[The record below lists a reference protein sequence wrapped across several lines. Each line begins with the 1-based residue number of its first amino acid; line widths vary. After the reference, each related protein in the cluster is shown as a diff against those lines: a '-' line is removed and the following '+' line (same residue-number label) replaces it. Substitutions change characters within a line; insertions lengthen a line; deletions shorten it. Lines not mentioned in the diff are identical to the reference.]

1 MGNHILPNLRKTIAI
16 IVCVG
21 VIAAIVL
28 LVCFAKGSPS
38 FAVTPQNT
46 TKPVQKTHAIIKGEV
61 MDPQGKGVSGV
72 SVACFDFAHE
82 DWPMERCRIH
92 TDTRGLYQFTVAAM
106 RSYQIFA
113 GGSTSTGASSE
124 KFNIGPNETYQV
136 EKLIVRPAANSC
148 KGRLLFEDGRPAPN
162 LPHGCLSRSFCPGDD
177 LNPSKTNNK
186 GEFVIEHLLPDE
198 PFSFWVIP
206 KTDTLCVWKRL
217 DPNSR
222 NLELTLKTSE
232 YIELPADWLSA
243 GLTHLAIAG
252 DMTFAKDSRIRFSL
266 PDLDGNKIS
275 LEDEKFKDKAVVV
288 NICGSWC
295 GGCRAEIPYLVEA
308 KNKYR
313 DKGLQVVGIAFERGS
328 KEEQFEAVR
337 KMSRDFKVNYPML
350 VGGSAD
356 KKNVA
361 DVIEGLE
368 LFLGY
373 PTTLYIDQ
381 SGLVRHIQSGFWT
394 NTEAHKIWQLKQMD
408 DHIKMLLAH

>member
-1 MGNHILPNLRKTIAI
+1 MN
-16 IVCVG
+16 
-21 VIAAIVL
+21 
-28 LVCFAKGSPS
+28 GSP
-38 FAVTPQNT
+38 FLPAGPQNT
-46 TKPVQKTHAIIKGEV
+46 AKSGKKAQTIIRGKV
-61 MDPQGKGVSGV
+61 VDLQGKGVPGV
-72 SVACFDFAHE
+72 SVVCFNVANE
-82 DWPMERCRIH
+82 DWPREQCRIH
-92 TDTRGLYQFTVAAM
+92 TDTRGLYQFTVPAM
-106 RSYQIFA
+106 GSYEINA
-113 GGSTSTGASSE
+113 GGSMSTPASSE

-148 KGRLLFEDGRPAPN
+148 KGRLLFEDGRPAAN
-162 LPHGCLSRSFCPGDD
+162 LPYGCLSRSFCPGDD

-186 GEFVIEHLLPDE
+186 GEFVIEHILPDE

-206 KTDTLCVWKRL
+206 KEDTLWVWKRL
-217 DPNSR
+217 DPNSK

-232 YIELPADWLSA
+232 YIELPADCLSA
-243 GLTHLAIAG
+243 GLTHLAIAR

-275 LEDEKFKDKAVVV
+275 LEDEQFKDKAVVV

-308 KNKYR
+308 KNKYQ

-350 VGGSAD
+350 VGGFAD

-361 DVIEGLE
+361 DVIDGLE

-373 PTTLYIDQ
+373 PTTLYIDKG
-381 SGLVRHIQSGFWT
+381 GLVRHIQSGFYT
-394 NTEAHKIWQLKQMD
+394 NTEAHKIWQLKKME
-408 DHIKMLLAH
+408 DHIKMLLAD